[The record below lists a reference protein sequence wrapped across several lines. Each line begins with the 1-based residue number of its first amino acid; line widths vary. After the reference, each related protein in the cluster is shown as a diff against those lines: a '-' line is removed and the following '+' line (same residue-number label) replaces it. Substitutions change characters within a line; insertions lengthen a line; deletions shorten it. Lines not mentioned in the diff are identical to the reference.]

1 MECDIK
7 PEYRNNCPVLLP
19 CPEHNAPVSS
29 YMEHLKSLIR
39 SWLKEIDRTCIA
51 IPCDSTE
58 AWIAAA
64 YDNLPE
70 IEFMENPWE
79 NVIAKKKIYHG
90 IRISGK
96 NKRARIFEQFAP
108 VVCKNWDRVTELCLS
123 AREFERD
130 ISLLGR

>member
-1 MECDIK
+1 MVKNETD
-7 PEYRNNCPVLLP
+7 R
-19 CPEHNAPVSS
+19 AA
-29 YMEHLKSLIR
+29 SL
-39 SWLKEIDRTCIA
+39 SPA
-51 IPCDSTE
+51 ISTE

-64 YDNLPE
+64 YDNQSE

-108 VVCKNWDRVTELCLS
+108 VVCKNWDPGNRTLS
-123 AREFERD
+123 ERPG
-130 ISLLGR
+130 I